1 MVGRD
6 DDIQSGFNCQLD
18 LLCSHR
24 ATMEQLHAVLHSYNT
39 LSTLEPTWAAWT
51 ADLSPFD
58 LAFTYTAVVSSAALF
73 GGSFVY
79 FILDYQPSLRKYK
92 LQPTRLP
99 TLGLYWKCLKLSV
112 LNQVVLH
119 GAVLAGLLYLWG
131 HLATFSASAPL
142 PVPTTILYELVLFVL
157 VEDATFYWVH
167 RALHWKKVYKYV
179 HKGTHTIA
187 RVSCRVLISVGYLV
201 HHEFTAPFGLTAVY
215 THPVEEL
222 ATILAT
228 LAGPLIFGSHILC
241 LWVWLVLRTIETID
255 SHSGYDFPF
264 TLGHFFPLLSGP
276 ARHDY
281 HHEKFDCNYGSTL
294 AFWDWFCGTDKA
306 FRALQYE
313 KASKGERAWFDVFD
327 YCTQIMAKTKDI

>member
-1 MVGRD
+1 
-6 DDIQSGFNCQLD
+6 
-18 LLCSHR
+18 
-24 ATMEQLHAVLHSYNT
+24 MEQLHAVLHSYNT

-142 PVPTTILYELVLFVL
+142 PVPTTILYELVMFVL

-179 HKGTHTIA
+179 HK
-187 RVSCRVLISVGYLV
+187 V